1 MNVRSHMTNFS
12 HWCHS
17 RITNKIKS
25 KLFRRVPLGLALPG
39 RHSLVPRPRP
49 TQACRQQRLETTA
62 PRSPRCV
69 ETIYNI
75 IYKGLPSRSSRH
87 FWKPQQPCYTAM
99 YTYLSF
105 HHVVNKLAG
114 GKLCQVAIPP
124 PFADA
129 PLPFAWARG
138 KGPSNGSSSIFF
150 PFRAD
155 IYIYI

>member
-62 PRSPRCV
+62 PRSPRCI
-69 ETIYNI
+69 ETIIY

-87 FWKPQQPCYTAM
+87 FWKPQQTCYTA
-99 YTYLSF
+99 TLNLPQLSS
-105 HHVVNKLAG
+105 
-114 GKLCQVAIPP
+114 
-124 PFADA
+124 
-129 PLPFAWARG
+129 RG
-138 KGPSNGSSSIFF
+138 QQIGWWQTVPSCHSSTFRWRSSSFCMSSRK
-150 PFRAD
+150 RAFEWLQLH
-155 IYIYI
+155 ILPISCRYI